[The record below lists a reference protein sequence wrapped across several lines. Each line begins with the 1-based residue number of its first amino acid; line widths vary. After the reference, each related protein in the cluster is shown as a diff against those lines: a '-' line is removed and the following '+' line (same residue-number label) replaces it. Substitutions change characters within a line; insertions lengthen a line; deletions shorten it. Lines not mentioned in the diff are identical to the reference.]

1 MRQNAV
7 IESQYYTQRAEIV
20 SVLERLLGLTQ
31 QTGYVPMV
39 QTVTDLL
46 ERVEEPF
53 LFVIVGEVKSGK
65 SSFINALLDT
75 GRDICAVAPSP
86 MTDTIQQI
94 TYGDRE
100 VTEIINPFLKR
111 VYIPEETLRDI
122 AIVDTPGTNT
132 IIVHHQEITERFI
145 PGADL
150 IVFVFEAKN
159 PYRHSAWE
167 FFNFIHQDW
176 RKKVVFVLQQKD
188 LMSSQDLK
196 VNHDGVIR
204 LARENGIS
212 NPLVFNVSAL
222 LEQQGQKEDSG
233 FGPLRDYIRKHITGG
248 NAPLMKLRS
257 TADTA
262 LNVAVKIEE
271 AIALRQ
277 EQYRADVAFREDI
290 RISLQQ
296 QERLAQS
303 QVTVLIDSLLGD
315 YDRITHQKEKELAGV
330 LSFTSVLGRSISGI
344 FSRKTSLKEW
354 LHDFSTSLDTALASG
369 LRDKMNDRVVDL
381 AESIQQMGQM
391 VDLKIRSSKTIL
403 QNDMEI
409 FSDIAERRTR
419 ILSDLRDA
427 FRSFLTKAENFG
439 DEGLLA
445 GHERVAPKVFTGS
458 GITVIGVVLTA
469 LTNGAVF
476 DITGGVI
483 TTIGVIFTGVT
494 LGIQRRRILRRYH
507 EEMARGR
514 NKLVSEITSKLNQY
528 ISDIKQ
534 RIDSNFHAFDQMLV
548 EEGKQLERLTS
559 EHSSIVNILQVV
571 IKSLRKA

>member
-7 IESQYYTQRAEIV
+7 IEAQFYTQRAEIV
-20 SVLERLLGLTQ
+20 KALERLLSLTQ

-94 TYGDRE
+94 TYGERE
-100 VTEIINPFLKR
+100 KTEIINPYLKR
-111 VYIPEETLRDI
+111 VFIPEETLRDI

-159 PYRHSAWE
+159 PYRQSAWE
-167 FFNFIHQDW
+167 FFNYIAQDW
-176 RKKVVFVLQQKD
+176 RKKVIFVLQQKD
-188 LMSSQDLK
+188 LMSQQDLK
-196 VNHDGVIR
+196 VTHDGVIK
-204 LARENGIS
+204 LARDNGIS
-212 NPLVFNVSAL
+212 SPIVFDVSAL
-222 LEQQGQKEDSG
+222 LEQQGNKQDSG
-233 FGPLRDYIRKHITGG
+233 FGPLRDYIRKNITGG

-262 LNVAVKIEE
+262 LNVAEKIND
-271 AIALRQ
+271 AIAIRK
-277 EQYRADVAFREDI
+277 EQYLADLAFREDI
-290 RISLQQ
+290 RTGLQQ
-296 QERLAQS
+296 QERLAQNH
-303 QVTVLIDSLLGD
+303 VAVLVDSLLGD
-315 YDRITHQKEKELAGV
+315 YDRITHEKEAELSGV
-330 LSFTSVLGRSISGI
+330 LSFASVLGRSISGI

-354 LHDFSTSLDTALASG
+354 LHEFSTSLDTALAAG

-381 AESIQQMGQM
+381 AESIQQMGIV
-391 VDLKIRSSKTIL
+391 VDLKIRNSRTIL
-403 QNDMEI
+403 QNDTEI
-409 FSDIAERRTR
+409 FSDIAQRRTR
-419 ILSDLRDA
+419 VLTDLRDA
-427 FRSFLTKAENFG
+427 FRSFLEKTENFG

-445 GHERVAPKVFTGS
+445 GHERVGPKVFTGS

-483 TTIGVIFTGVT
+483 TTVGVIFTGVT
-494 LGIQRRRILRRYH
+494 LGIQRRKILKRYRD
-507 EEMARGR
+507 EMAAGR
-514 NKLVSEITSKLNQY
+514 KKLISEVSAKLNQY
-528 ISDIKQ
+528 ITDIRT
-534 RIDSNFHAFDQMLV
+534 RIDANFYALDQLLI
-548 EEGKQLERLTS
+548 EEEKQLDKLTT
-559 EHSSIVNILQVV
+559 EHTAIIAVLEAVT
-571 IKSLRKA
+571 KSLRKA